1 MQAVR
6 HHPPGG
12 TEKLKIVWEDIP
24 EIDDDE
30 VLVKIHAAS
39 VIWMELY
46 WEIYRKEDG
55 TYKTPIL
62 GEDYSGVIAKVG
74 PKVPADSGLHVG
86 TEVMAFMSKA
96 FPTKR
101 SIDGG
106 MAGYAKAHFSKMVPK
121 PQSLSLT
128 DAASV
133 PLSALTAW
141 QGLFDHAKLKAG
153 QTLLVTGAAGPTAIW
168 AVQIGKMVGARVI
181 GTASSEQSFE
191 LLKSFG
197 VDRILNYKEVK
208 LDSALENFNVDVVFD
223 TVGGDTTKQA
233 LKILNKD
240 GKLIHIVDRT
250 AVDRL
255 GKEAG
260 GKLIFFIV
268 DMNAEQLA
276 NIADLIDEGKLKPV
290 VDSVFEFD
298 DVVKAFE
305 KGVTG
310 HAHGKIVLKGPN
322 V

>member
-12 TEKLKIVWEDIP
+12 TEKLRIAQEAIP

-30 VLVKIHAAS
+30 VLVKVHAAS

-46 WEIYRKEDG
+46 WQIYQKDDG

-74 PKVPADSGLHVG
+74 SKAPSDSGLQVG
-86 TEVMAFMSKA
+86 TEVMVFMSKA

-101 SIDGG
+101 SINGG
-106 MAGYAKAHFSKMVPK
+106 MAGYAKAHFSKMVNK
-121 PQSLSLT
+121 PRSLSLT

-141 QGLFDHAKLKAG
+141 QGLFDHAKLAAG

-168 AVQIGKMVGARVI
+168 AVQMGKMVGARVV

-191 LLKSFG
+191 LLKSLG
-197 VDRILNYKEVK
+197 VDQILNYKQAK
-208 LDSALENFNVDVVFD
+208 LDSVLENVDVVFD
-223 TVGGDTTKQA
+223 TVSGDTSRQA
-233 LKILNKD
+233 LKTLRKD
-240 GKLIHIVDRT
+240 GILLHLV
-250 AVDRL
+250 
-255 GKEAG
+255 GKPPDDIG
-260 GKLIFFIV
+260 RDPRVIFFIV
-268 DMNAEQLA
+268 DMDAEQLA
-276 NIADLIDEGKLKPV
+276 KIGDSIDKGKLKPV
-290 VDSVFEFD
+290 VDSVFDFN
-298 DVVKAFE
+298 DVVEAFK
-305 KGVTG
+305 KGETG

>member
-12 TEKLKIVWEDIP
+12 TEKLRIAWEDIP

-30 VLVKIHAAS
+30 VLVKVHAAS

-46 WEIYRKEDG
+46 WDIYRKEDG

-74 PKVPADSGLHVG
+74 SKVPNDSGLQVG

-106 MAGYAKAHFSKMVPK
+106 MAGYAKAQFSHMVPK
-121 PQSLSLT
+121 PRSLSLI
-128 DAASV
+128 DSASV

-141 QGLFDHAKLKAG
+141 QGLFDHWNLSAG
-153 QTLLVTGAAGPTAIW
+153 QTLLVTGAAGPTSIW
-168 AVQIGKMVGARVI
+168 AVQLGKMVGARVI
-181 GTASSEQSFE
+181 GTASSEESFK

-197 VDRILNYKEVK
+197 VDEVLNYKEVK
-208 LDSALENFNVDVVFD
+208 LDSVLENVDVVFD
-223 TVGGDTTKQA
+223 TVGGDTSRQA
-233 LKILNKD
+233 LKTLSKD
-240 GKLIHIVDRT
+240 GKLIYLVGQPPDDIAKDPRVD
-250 AVDRL
+250 
-255 GKEAG
+255 
-260 GKLIFFIV
+260 FFIV

-276 NIADLIDEGKLKPV
+276 KIADSIDEGKLKPV
-290 VDSVFEFD
+290 IDSVFDFN

-305 KGVTG
+305 KGETG
-310 HAHGKIVLKGPN
+310 HSHGKILLKAPN

>member
-12 TEKLKIVWEDIP
+12 TDKLRIVQEDIP

-30 VLVKIHAAS
+30 VLVKVHAAS

-46 WEIYRKEDG
+46 WPIYRKEDG
-55 TYKTPIL
+55 TYKTPIP

-74 PKVPADSGLHVG
+74 SKVPHDSGLQVG
-86 TEVMAFMSKA
+86 TEVMVFMSKA

-106 MAGYAKAHFSKMVPK
+106 MAGYAKAHFSKMVRK
-121 PQSLSLT
+121 PRSLSLT

-141 QGLFDHAKLKAG
+141 QGLFDHAKLAAG

-168 AVQIGKMVGARVI
+168 AVQMGKMVGARVI
-181 GTASSEQSFE
+181 GTASSERSFE
-191 LLKSFG
+191 LLKSLG
-197 VDRILNYKEVK
+197 VDQVLNYKELK
-208 LDSALENFNVDVVFD
+208 LDSALENVDVVFD
-223 TVGGDTTKQA
+223 AVGGDTTKQA
-233 LKILNKD
+233 LKILSKD
-240 GKLIHIVDRT
+240 GTLVNIVDTT
-250 AVDRL
+250 AGDL
-255 GKEAG
+255 SKEAG
-260 GKLIFFIV
+260 RRVVFFIV

-276 NIADLIDEGKLKPV
+276 KIGDLIDEGKLKAV
-290 VDSVFEFD
+290 VDSVFDFD
-298 DVVKAFE
+298 DVVKAFK
-305 KGVTG
+305 KGETG

>member
-1 MQAVR
+1 MQAIR

-12 TEKLKIVWEDIP
+12 TEKLTIAWEDIP
-24 EIDDDE
+24 QIQDDE

-46 WEIYRKEDG
+46 WDIYRKDDG

-74 PKVPADSGLHVG
+74 SKVPPESGLQVG

-96 FPTKR
+96 FPTDR

-121 PQSLSLT
+121 PQNLGMT

-141 QGLFDHAKLKAG
+141 QGLFDHAKIKAG

-181 GTASSEQSFE
+181 GTAASEKSFE
-191 LLKSFG
+191 LLKSLG
-197 VDRILNYKEVK
+197 VDQILNYKEVK
-208 LDSALENFNVDVVFD
+208 LSSALKDVGVDVVFD
-223 TVGGDTTKQA
+223 TVGGDTTAQA
-233 LKILNKD
+233 LEILNKD
-240 GKLIHIVDRT
+240 GKLIHIKDRT
-250 AVDRL
+250 ILDRL

-260 GKLIFFIV
+260 GRLIFFIV
-268 DMNAEQLA
+268 DMDAEQLA
-276 NIADLIDEGKLKPV
+276 RIAGLIDEGKLKPV
-290 VDSVFEFD
+290 VDSVWDFH
-298 DVVKAFE
+298 DVVKAFK
-305 KGVTG
+305 KGESG
-310 HAHGKIVLKGPN
+310 GAHGKIVLLGPD